1 MAAIGR
7 SAGLLLLFAAS
18 LLADAHDEIVDHF
31 AAMAA
36 ALADNNAAGFM
47 AGIDKTM
54 PGYDNLKTQINAMVD
69 LATVASDIDP
79 RNDTG
84 DNQQRSV
91 DLDWFLVMRSKLPDG
106 PIVRRRELVHCELR
120 KEGKHWKVVAMTPL
134 KFFDAPELSK

>member
-7 SAGLLLLFAAS
+7 SAGLLLLCAVP

-54 PGYDNLKTQINAMVD
+54 AGYDDLKTQINAMVD
-69 LATVASDIDP
+69 IT
-79 RNDTG
+79 
-84 DNQQRSV
+84 SV
-91 DLDWFLVMRSKLPDG
+91 
-106 PIVRRRELVHCELR
+106 
-120 KEGKHWKVVAMTPL
+120 
-134 KFFDAPELSK
+134 